1 MNKSISQIYI
11 FHFPRIKSNTVKIIY
26 KKILKKR
33 EINIFKMIMTK
44 YKDNI
49 AYMITLVI
57 YPQKRKNKIL
67 IFGFRNVED
76 VFPTLP

>member
-1 MNKSISQIYI
+1 
-11 FHFPRIKSNTVKIIY
+11 
-26 KKILKKR
+26 
-33 EINIFKMIMTK
+33 MTK